1 MIKLCRVLFA
11 IGLSL
16 PIVPSTAN
24 SQDELSQSYV
34 TSVARALELPYTKI
48 YPGSVCRDKFVE
60 EQWFLKCGPRSGG
73 VTGGLWL
80 VIPGPELV
88 AVNGKAMQHM
98 AKLAPVVMDDLSV
111 IPTKDWRAVY
121 PDRLADIGGILGA
134 YE

>member
-1 MIKLCRVLFA
+1 MNKSIFA
-11 IGLSL
+11 VGLL
-16 PIVPSTAN
+16 LLVAVPSVAH
-24 SQDELSQSYV
+24 SQNKLSQATV
-34 TSVARALELPYTKI
+34 TSVARALELPYTKV
-48 YPGSVCRDKFVE
+48 YPGSVCRDKFVD

-80 VIPGPELV
+80 VIPGPVLV

-98 AKLAPVVMDDLSV
+98 ANLAPVVMDDLSV
-111 IPTKDWRAVY
+111 VATKEWRAVY